1 MRIGSITR
9 SKLSSP
15 ASWKSL
21 ARGVV
26 QYYTHLAALHAVTE
40 GEGGK
45 LCTSPPVPHGVARYN
60 SRGIFHSVYDA
71 FPPYLQPEVSFIEG
85 NGPDMSQATRSS
97 ATVTSAL
104 DSPMGLNGLIDM
116 PLLTSNSI
124 SLPQRRNLPDTPFR
138 TPTNKLASWI
148 GVIETDRYAFETD
161 NRGSSTDR
169 SSISLVAISKDHES
183 KALGTVA
190 SRVLQMKVLE
200 APSHILRNMNSG
212 DVVEVH
218 MRQPDMV

>member
-1 MRIGSITR
+1 
-9 SKLSSP
+9 
-15 ASWKSL
+15 
-21 ARGVV
+21 
-26 QYYTHLAALHAVTE
+26 
-40 GEGGK
+40 
-45 LCTSPPVPHGVARYN
+45 
-60 SRGIFHSVYDA
+60 
-71 FPPYLQPEVSFIEG
+71 
-85 NGPDMSQATRSS
+85 MSQATRYS

-124 SLPQRRNLPDTPFR
+124 SLPQRRNLPETPLR

-161 NRGSSTDR
+161 NRGSSRTDR

-200 APSHILRNMNSG
+200 ASSQTLFSHPKQLKHLSIILNRPNIDQISNVLHSPRLQDFPMKLLLT
-212 DVVEVH
+212 DKT
-218 MRQPDMV
+218 R